1 MITRAVGKSY
11 WELLFTYESL
21 GYYSGLSH
29 EGAGVSLRLLQA
41 AWPHKIDTARALRNS
56 AEVLASCV
64 RDCFG
69 LRAAQPNSRT
79 SECKSCSTK
88 AMSSKAERC
97 SLISSSDGLLN
108 KMSVQ
113 KPEVLAND
121 KGKTVPQNSKS
132 GVCYLFQ
139 ELEMKV
145 LMIQEMLFKGQEVL
159 VQGKRINQS

>member
-1 MITRAVGKSY
+1 MGC
-11 WELLFTYESL
+11 
-21 GYYSGLSH
+21 YSGLSH
-29 EGAGVSLRLLQA
+29 EGASVSLRLLEA
-41 AWPHKIDTARALRNS
+41 AWPHKIGIARALNNW
-56 AEVLASCV
+56 AEVLALCV

-69 LRAAQPNSRT
+69 LRAAQPNSKS
-79 SECKSCSTK
+79 SEFRSCSIK

-97 SLISSSDGLLN
+97 SLISSSDGLSN

-121 KGKTVPQNSKS
+121 KGKTVLQNSKS

-139 ELEMKV
+139 ELEMKI